1 MSEYVCEF
9 GVPGNGLPVLHE
21 RITRCEACE
30 YYQYSSGELP
40 NQCFLF
46 DYPTGLHCFC
56 SSGRPREEASDF
68 CSQGIPRRGG
78 TDGDAAVARV
88 TGGGASGAAH
98 RVADMGGVVR

>member
-40 NQCFLF
+40 N
-46 DYPTGLHCFC
+46 
-56 SSGRPREEASDF
+56 
-68 CSQGIPRRGG
+68 
-78 TDGDAAVARV
+78 
-88 TGGGASGAAH
+88 
-98 RVADMGGVVR
+98 